1 MSWWDS
7 DKLKDKM
14 PFLIARQNVKNA
26 IRKWFE
32 AEGFIEVETS
42 QLQTSPGNET
52 HLLGLSTEIELMD
65 GSKIPMFLATSPEFA
80 CKKLIA
86 GGMERI
92 FEFAKVFR
100 NRDISNTHSPEFT
113 MLEWYRANEDY
124 KQIISDTL
132 EICRSAAFANN
143 AHFYSFNNLKIPI
156 NATPI
161 FITLEE
167 AFIKYAGFSMLEII
181 NDRDVFAYAAN
192 NIGVGINRDD
202 DWSDIFTKVLVAKIE
217 PELGKTAPTILY
229 EYPLSEGALA
239 QKTKHDARLVER
251 FELYI
256 CGLEIANGFG
266 ELIDANEQRQRF
278 IESMNKQKAIYG
290 YSYPIDEELLSAIA
304 KMPPT
309 SGVALGLERLIMLVS
324 GARTINDVLWT
335 PVI

>member
-1 MSWWDS
+1 MSWWES

-32 AEGFIEVETS
+32 AEDFIEVETS
-42 QLQTSPGNET
+42 QLQKSPGNET

-65 GSKIPMFLATSPEFA
+65 GSKKPMFLVTSPEFA

-86 GGMERI
+86 GGMQRI

-113 MLEWYRANEDY
+113 MLEWYRANQAY
-124 KQIISDTL
+124 KKIIEDTL
-132 EICRSAAFANN
+132 EICKAAALANN
-143 AHFYSFNNLKIPI
+143 AEYYSYGNIKIPI
-156 NATPI
+156 NAAPI

-167 AFIKYAGFSMLEII
+167 AFIKYAGFSMLEIV
-181 NDRDVFAYAAN
+181 NDRDGFAASAN
-192 NIGVGINRDD
+192 KIGVGINSDD

-239 QKTKHDARLVER
+239 QKTKHDARIVER

-266 ELIDANEQRQRF
+266 ELTNSTEQRQRF
-278 IESMNKQKAIYG
+278 KDSMNKQKAIYG
-290 YSYPIDEELLSAIA
+290 YSYPIDEELLSAIE